1 MRRAQFHR
9 KTDRPLFI
17 DKLPHN
23 WNNILFI
30 RRILPNAKFVDIRR
44 PAMDCCF
51 SNFTQSFTSAH
62 PASFALEDVG
72 RSYVDYVRLMAHLDR
87 IAPGLVHH
95 VDYTQLVENARE
107 EVGRAIEFLGLP
119 WDDRVL
125 EFHQRSE
132 EHTSELQS
140 LMSIST

>member
-1 MRRAQFHR
+1 MQMPQQQAEGLGQDYMRRAQFHR

-62 PASFALEDVG
+62 PASFALEDE
-72 RSYVDYVRLMAHLDR
+72 
-87 IAPGLVHH
+87 I
-95 VDYTQLVENARE
+95 
-107 EVGRAIEFLGLP
+107 GRASCRES
-119 WDDRVL
+119 VC
-125 EFHQRSE
+125 
-132 EHTSELQS
+132 QS
-140 LMSIST
+140 V